1 MPAVINFS
9 LSDDIIDLRDLIAR
23 VEELENLEP
32 ADETEKW
39 NNCDEFAALTDI
51 LEELA
56 GNGGDEQWRGD
67 WYPITLI
74 RDDYFTTYA
83 QELADDIG
91 AVPANVQWPLN
102 CIDWEMAARDLKMDY
117 SSVEIN
123 GSTYWYR

>member
-9 LSDDIIDLRDLIAR
+9 LSDDILDVRDLIAR

-32 ADETEKW
+32 ADEEAKW
-39 NNCDEFAALTDI
+39 NNCDEFSALPDI

-91 AVPANVQWPLN
+91 AVPANVQWPMN
-102 CIDWEMAARDLKMDY
+102 CID
-117 SSVEIN
+117 
-123 GSTYWYR
+123 

>member
-9 LSDDIIDLRDLIAR
+9 LSDDIIDVRDLIAR

-39 NNCDEFAALTDI
+39 NNCDEFSALTDI

-91 AVPANVQWPLN
+91 AVPANVQWPMT
-102 CIDWEMAARDLKMDY
+102 CIDWDMAARDLKMDY
-117 SSVEIN
+117 TSVEIN